1 MPNSPSLISSTPCQC
16 VQEFNLQIF
25 LLNLLGTEG
34 FTRQIVSP
42 LLQNLTWSGLHLKS
56 TLLNS
61 KELKGHLVEAKFTFP
76 YQKYAQYVGRYI
88 IHDACGIDPHVV
100 VSSWISNL
108 QHPNITREK
117 CFLLPGLKTLTMTV
131 PTVAKTMRQAVTT
144 QTVAMVGISSSLVVI
159 KIWSFVLQNGVWFD
173 ARSRTAHMNEKKS
186 ACTSFRKDQHW
197 SASQMENNCCLGK
210 AGQPKSFPML

>member
-1 MPNSPSLISSTPCQC
+1 MLLRWVIFHVAFYQVSLVIPHHDLPHEIAEVTIRVMDSNSICATYNFLKWRPFTWGYNSFYNFTCHLPNSPSLISSTPCQC

-61 KELKGHLVEAKFTFP
+61 KELKGHLVEAKFTFL

-117 CFLLPGLKTLTMTV
+117 WFV
-131 PTVAKTMRQAVTT
+131 FVA
-144 QTVAMVGISSSLVVI
+144 
-159 KIWSFVLQNGVWFD
+159 W
-173 ARSRTAHMNEKKS
+173 
-186 ACTSFRKDQHW
+186 
-197 SASQMENNCCLGK
+197 
-210 AGQPKSFPML
+210 P

>member
-1 MPNSPSLISSTPCQC
+1 MPNSPSLISSTRCQC

-42 LLQNLTWSGLHLKS
+42 LLQNLSWSGLHLKS

-61 KELKGHLVEAKFTFP
+61 KELKGHLVEAKFTFL

-117 CFLLPGLKTLTMTV
+117 WLFLLPGLKTLTMTV

-159 KIWSFVLQNGVWFD
+159 KIWSFVLQKGVWFE
-173 ARSRTAHMNEKKS
+173 ALSRTAHMNEKNK
-186 ACTSFRKDQHW
+186 CVYVF
-197 SASQMENNCCLGK
+197 
-210 AGQPKSFPML
+210 